1 MGGEQ
6 PGGRGASQQLKKKT
20 EVHACVFLIEGYHPG
35 NYIRETTVPVEL
47 QFTGKV
53 MEQPALDAISK
64 QLEKRRRSSGIVSMD
79 SPRENHARPTL

>member
-35 NYIRETTVPVEL
+35 NYIRETTVSPL
-47 QFTGKV
+47 
-53 MEQPALDAISK
+53 S
-64 QLEKRRRSSGIVSMD
+64 LER
-79 SPRENHARPTL
+79 